1 MFLFLMYL
9 FILSPRHECKHHV
22 AVRFPSTYFHL
33 FLLISVMPRRG
44 EFNILL
50 TRKLIIFIV
59 LPFPFLCLF
68 FTQGRF
74 LLTNCQ
80 SDRLHV
86 SSTKD
91 KNMKRRA
98 DILSWTPHFWQQV
111 SHICVIKKGLV
122 QWYFP
127 LISTRQGFN
136 KVTQVYWL
144 THSE

>member
-9 FILSPRHECKHHV
+9 FVLSPRHECKHHV

-68 FTQGRF
+68 FHTRPLFTHKLPVRQASCVLHEGQKYETSCRYSFVNTTF
-74 LLTNCQ
+74 LATGISYLC
-80 SDRLHV
+80 H
-86 SSTKD
+86 K
-91 KNMKRRA
+91 KRSRA
-98 DILSWTPHFWQQV
+98 MILPFD
-111 SHICVIKKGLV
+111 
-122 QWYFP
+122 
-127 LISTRQGFN
+127 FN
-136 KVTQVYWL
+136 KTRI
-144 THSE
+144 